1 MLGKVRE
8 AAAGEP
14 AIDGLI
20 ALKKASGAARI
31 ALALVRTL
39 GFDGAW
45 SGGSNHEIEV
55 TAVGVDGACA
65 TRSGGHHVC
74 RDATFT
80 LRRRGVGHLLKII
93 TEGEGG
99 SDTTARCIGQARE

>member
-1 MLGKVRE
+1 MPGKVRE

-39 GFDGAW
+39 GLDGAW
-45 SGGSNHEIEV
+45 SGDQIMKSKSPQWAWVALALLALAVITYVATPPFRSADAVLAASSNN
-55 TAVGVDGACA
+55 
-65 TRSGGHHVC
+65 R
-74 RDATFT
+74 
-80 LRRRGVGHLLKII
+80 
-93 TEGEGG
+93 
-99 SDTTARCIGQARE
+99 